1 MLRPM
6 ADTAAVQGDMAALR
20 GAPRSGSQ
28 LDRLASFRFT
38 YLAVFAFLML
48 YLISIQVTE
57 GLLLQHFRSAVR
69 EAVRVSP
76 MDGPIVPQIQ
86 SRVAAAVRESGW
98 TRWGGVQ
105 VNVTVIGA
113 DGKTPIYVGV
123 GSLAPPPPAQ
133 GFDAAM
139 RQAINLLPPIT
150 DVNVSVPIGSLLSGG
165 FIVGYGALLL
175 QGLFVMQRRQSRG
188 QEERLH
194 AAVSA
199 RDDAAQR
206 ARAIEDELEAVR
218 QRLRTVEPAER
229 SQAAAIREL
238 QAERALLQQKL
249 RELAQREEELRT
261 GVERGAELQQE
272 HQALED
278 LLEEALEDVGQKERE
293 ITALRDRLATAAQAE
308 AKPRESGGRMREAE
322 RIGRRLRTLYKNL
335 EFDERAIE
343 EFVALGDE
351 SLRLRA
357 EESLKRLSDESESAA
372 VRRKVGG
379 LPAQLSIFEL
389 GFAGKGRI
397 YYRRSEKGGFQILAI
412 GGKATQKQDLEYLSR
427 LG

>member
-1 MLRPM
+1 MLPAM
-6 ADTAAVQGDMAALR
+6 ADTVVVQAESLTPSPARPG
-20 GAPRSGSQ
+20 Q

-38 YLAVFAFLML
+38 YLAIFAFLL
-48 YLISIQVTE
+48 FYLLSIE
-57 GLLLQHFRSAVR
+57 AADALLERHFRAAVH

-76 MDGPIVPQIQ
+76 MDGPIIPQIQ
-86 SRVAAAVRESGW
+86 SRVSAALRESPW
-98 TRWGGVQ
+98 TRWGGVH
-105 VNVTVIGA
+105 VNVTLIGA
-113 DGKTPIYVGV
+113 DGQTPIYVGA
-123 GSLAPPPPAQ
+123 GSLAPPPPPAA

-139 RQAINLLPPIT
+139 RQAIDLLPPIE
-150 DVNVSVPIGSLLSGG
+150 DVTVSVPHGSLLSGG
-165 FIVGYGALLL
+165 ILVFYGAVLL
-175 QGLFVMQRRQSRG
+175 QGLFVLQRRQARG
-188 QEERLH
+188 EEERLG

-238 QAERALLQQKL
+238 ETERAVLQQKL
-249 RELAQREEELRT
+249 RELAQREEELRS
-261 GVERGAELQQE
+261 GAQRGAELQQE
-272 HQALED
+272 HQALEEM
-278 LLEEALEDVGQKERE
+278 LEEALEDVGQKDRA
-293 ITALRDRLATAAQAE
+293 IRDLQDRLASAATRPE
-308 AKPRESGGRMREAE
+308 GKKEGGGGRARETE

-335 EFDERAIE
+335 EFDERAIDDL
-343 EFVALGDE
+343 VALGDE

-357 EESLKRLSDESESAA
+357 EESLKRLADESESAA

>member
-1 MLRPM
+1 MLPAM
-6 ADTAAVQGDMAALR
+6 ADTVVVQGN
-20 GAPRSGSQ
+20 APSQSVSRPSQ
-28 LDRLASFRFT
+28 LDRVASFRLT
-38 YLAVFAFLML
+38 YLAIFSFLIL
-48 YLISIQVTE
+48 YLLSIEVAE
-57 GLLLQHFRSAVR
+57 ALLDRHFRAEVH

-76 MDGPIVPQIQ
+76 MDGPIIPQIQ
-86 SRVAAAVRESGW
+86 SRVFAALRESPW
-98 TRWGGVQ
+98 IRWGGVR
-105 VNVTVIGA
+105 VNATVIGA
-113 DGKTPIYVGV
+113 DGQTPIYVGV

-139 RQAINLLPPIT
+139 RQAIDLLPPIS
-150 DVNVSVPIGSLLSGG
+150 DVSVAVPHGSLLSGG
-165 FIVGYGALLL
+165 LLVFYGALLL
-175 QGLFVMQRRQSRG
+175 QGLFVLQRRQARG
-188 QEERLH
+188 EEERLG

-199 RDDAAQR
+199 RDEAAQR
-206 ARAIEDELEAVR
+206 ARAIEGELDAVR
-218 QRLRTVEPAER
+218 QRLRTVEPTER
-229 SQAAAIREL
+229 SQAVAIREL
-238 QAERALLQQKL
+238 ETERASLQQKL
-249 RELAQREEELRT
+249 RELAQREEELRS
-261 GVERGAELQQE
+261 GAQRGAELQQE

-278 LLEEALEDVGQKERE
+278 LLEEALEDVGVKDRE
-293 ITALRDRLATAAQAE
+293 IQALQDRLAKATRPE
-308 AKPRESGGRMREAE
+308 GKTKEGGGRARDAE

-343 EFVALGDE
+343 DLVALGDE

-397 YYRRSEKGGFQILAI
+397 YYRRSERGGFQILAV